1 MGSQQ
6 TRLTPRDPSEET
18 PGILS
23 SLPKA
28 SVSSTRFRGESA
40 RCPGWQESEHLCLF
54 GRSPWFFRL
63 IMIMGSLYL
72 KISTRKQQP

>member
-1 MGSQQ
+1 MGPQQ

-18 PGILS
+18 LGILPP
-23 SLPKA
+23 LPKA

-40 RCPGWQESEHLCLF
+40 RCPGWQEHLCLF
-54 GRSPWFFRL
+54 GLSPWFFRL